1 MKFSVCTA
9 TFNRAHTLHRVFD
22 SLMAQTEQDFEWLVI
37 DDGSTDGTDRLVE
50 SWRSK
55 APFPIV
61 YQFQKNQGKHVA
73 INRGVTIAGGEFFI
87 IADSDDSF
95 VSDALQILLEAW
107 NAIPKAQRSTFTG
120 VTGLCVDNNGTVVGD
135 LFPKNIFDSN
145 SAQIFYLFG
154 IRGEKWG
161 FHRTEVIK
169 DYPFPELPDIPF
181 FRESIIWFDI
191 AKKYKTR
198 FINQPVRVYEQDG
211 HQQLT
216 KMPIAKRAFENIFYA
231 MSLNNDQEYMFKA
244 PWTFAKMGA
253 GRASFLPSVGNNG
266 RTVFTS

>member
-1 MKFSVCTA
+1 
-9 TFNRAHTLHRVFD
+9 
-22 SLMAQTEQDFEWLVI
+22 MALTGWL
-37 DDGSTDGTDRLVE
+37 
-50 SWRSK
+50 K
-55 APFPIV
+55 AGAPKPLFPIV

-87 IADSDDSF
+87 IADPDDSF

-135 LFPKNIFDSN
+135 MFPKNIFDSN

-169 DYPFPELPDIPF
+169 DYPFPELPDMPF

-244 PWTFAKMGA
+244 PWTFAKMALQGA
-253 GRASFLPSVGNNG
+253 RLSFHRSETMAEQFSRLEGSRVRALWAVALLPGFGLYFYDQIMVRHLRQNQQ
-266 RTVFTS
+266 